1 MVADLCVVA
10 GGRQCNRRAK
20 VIDAAKHTPEAGS
33 GLLPH
38 LCGLLRAGRWPM
50 ACGSSGPA
58 SPQGA
63 ARGGTYL
70 TCGATVAGS
79 TDPARPVQSLDQL
92 YSQALTVVTTLH
104 RKASEWAAAAGGRLY
119 DARGTGSDGG
129 EGLHRLEQW
138 IARGLIKPPAR
149 ALAKAATCYGADPS
163 RLLDV
168 CRARIVVYSPGG
180 AAACIAAILAD
191 VPNVQLRRV
200 KNGMRIGCDVE
211 ETAGFRVG
219 PLPLGT
225 ACCVP
230 LSQEGAQGKYLSAV
244 SNSSF
249 FSFIKSQ
256 KVSLGGRMHASVAQ
270 GQHRDR
276 AHRIG
281 NGPYVQVSSRGAE
294 GTMGWSTLTRRG
306 TVCGDVCDLRLR
318 DDSDAWN
325 GKPRVRGAGGCLSR
339 TTLNLFPNGRKIFTV
354 PMLMLTKETAFA

>member
-1 MVADLCVVA
+1 MVAVLCVVA

-20 VIDAAKHTPEAGS
+20 PGKVMDVATHTPKAGLC
-33 GLLPH
+33 LLQH
-38 LCGLLRAGRWPM
+38 LCGRLAGACHAGRWPM

-70 TCGATVAGS
+70 TCGGTVAGS

-168 CRARIVVYSPGG
+168 CRARIVVYSPAG

-191 VPNVQLRRV
+191 APNVQLRRV

-219 PLPLGT
+219 LLPLGT
-225 ACCVP
+225 LRSFVSRKGMGKKIILQSFVHCCHARRG
-230 LSQEGAQGKYLSAV
+230 EGASTRACGQG
-244 SNSSF
+244 
-249 FSFIKSQ
+249 
-256 KVSLGGRMHASVAQ
+256 
-270 GQHRDR
+270 
-276 AHRIG
+276 
-281 NGPYVQVSSRGAE
+281 
-294 GTMGWSTLTRRG
+294 
-306 TVCGDVCDLRLR
+306 
-318 DDSDAWN
+318 
-325 GKPRVRGAGGCLSR
+325 
-339 TTLNLFPNGRKIFTV
+339 
-354 PMLMLTKETAFA
+354 